1 MYSAYRY
8 FILESKQLP
17 IFPQTESKPKSKEEW
32 FLQTMKS
39 IENLVKFEFIS
50 DEHRYLI
57 YFKRNIGD
65 EYFVIHL
72 AKEVYFNHPLEGE
85 REINEMLDKQYPLIN
100 ILFDIKHQLVLIQN
114 KTTVFRN
121 INTSK
126 EKLEL
131 FFEQQLKEQN
141 IIVSLSSITNEEGF
155 WHEVGELDLIY
166 SLDLTLKA
174 PNFFKGRFEAE
185 EFVKETYEDY
195 NFSTLKIGFKSAI
208 GRLQLLKQNLQG
220 YIQLISAGGGDYILK
235 GLKKGKEFTFKSSS
249 KSVKVDLPSNIEVLS
264 NNDIKQEFASIAGT
278 EIANESIEEQSLL
291 DAESTV
297 KNKQIQGELF
307 ANTNSQI
314 DSQLTKKTKKK
325 NVENNKNNS

>member
-17 IFPQTESKPKSKEEW
+17 IFQQTEIKPKEDW
-32 FLQTMKS
+32 FLQVMKS
-39 IENLVKFEFIS
+39 IQNRVKLEFVIDDS
-50 DEHRYLI
+50 RYLI
-57 YFKRNIGD
+57 YFKKNIGE
-65 EYFVIHL
+65 EYFVIQL

-85 REINEMLDKQYPLIN
+85 KEINETLDKQYPPIN
-100 ILFDIKHQLVLIQN
+100 ILFDIKRQLVLIQN

-126 EKLEL
+126 EKLEI
-131 FFEQQLKEQN
+131 FFERQLKEQN
-141 IIVSLSSITNEEGF
+141 IVVSLSSITNEEGF

-174 PNFFKGRFEAE
+174 PNFFKGRFKAE
-185 EFVKETYEDY
+185 EFVNETFEEY

-208 GRLQLLKQNLQG
+208 GRLQLLKENLQG

-249 KSVKVDLPSNIEVLS
+249 KSVKLDLPSNIEILS
-264 NNDIKQEFASIAGT
+264 NNDIKREFASIMGSEIINT
-278 EIANESIEEQSLL
+278 ENQQEVILDLPESEE
-291 DAESTV
+291 
-297 KNKQIQGELF
+297 NKQIQGEIFSDVILK
-307 ANTNSQI
+307 AEDMKSNKV
-314 DSQLTKKTKKK
+314 KKTNGK
-325 NVENNKNNS
+325 NRKNNL